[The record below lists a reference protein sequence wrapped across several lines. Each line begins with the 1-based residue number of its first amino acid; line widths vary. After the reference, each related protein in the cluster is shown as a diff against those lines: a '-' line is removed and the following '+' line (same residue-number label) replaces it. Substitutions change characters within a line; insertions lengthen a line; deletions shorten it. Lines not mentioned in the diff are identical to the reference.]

1 VTHTPDRPL
10 GADDDVAYRMIDAAL
25 REDPGY
31 VLPAG
36 FPDRVALQALK
47 PQRRRFDWFEHLVIP
62 LLIAPVVVYVESI
75 AGDMLRAMLPS
86 VSELVLRIMNA
97 VPRLSIDG
105 LVYAA
110 GGMVLSAM
118 ADRLLGRRYGQRAR
132 VRSFGGR

>member
-1 VTHTPDRPL
+1 MTSTPDRPL
-10 GADDDVAYRMIDAAL
+10 NADDAAYRIVDAAL

-47 PQRRRFDWFEHLVIP
+47 PQRRRFDWFEHLLLP
-62 LLIAPVVVYVESI
+62 LLIAPVVVYLESV
-75 AGDMLRAMLPS
+75 AGDMLRALVPS
-86 VSELVLRIMNA
+86 AGDLALRIVNA

-110 GGMVLSAM
+110 GGMLLSAV
-118 ADRLLGRRYGQRAR
+118 ADRVLGRRFALRPR
-132 VRSFGGR
+132 VGSVHRH